1 MASRVILTVLLIAGG
16 SLSANADT
24 ISFSSL
30 SQSGTGSTSE
40 GNTYTQQGFTFADQ
54 LNGDGDGLSVWQAS
68 SPNLPSLNTA
78 DTSLFEFYAGSTTRL
93 TEAGNVAFTLDSI
106 DLAQYY
112 DLETAGTFN
121 VSFTGTFADSSTVSQ
136 TFTVNRFTGTPL
148 LQTFVFSGFVNVV
161 QVDFTQGV
169 AVSGNAYQ
177 FDNLVV
183 APSGSAVP
191 EPSSLAMFC
200 GGLAFLILLSRRK
213 RVS

>member
-1 MASRVILTVLLIAGG
+1 MAYRVILTLLLIAGG
-16 SLSANADT
+16 SFSANADT

-30 SQSGTGSTSE
+30 SQTGTGSTSE

-54 LNGDGDGLSVWQAS
+54 LNGDGDGLSIWQAS
-68 SPNLPSLNTA
+68 SPSLPSLNTA

-93 TEAGNVAFTLDSI
+93 TDAGNAAFTLDSI

-112 DLETAGTFN
+112 NLETAGTFN
-121 VSFTGTFADSSTVSQ
+121 VTFTGTFADSSTVSQ
-136 TFTVNRFTGTPL
+136 TFTVDRFAGTPL
-148 LQTFVFSGFVNVV
+148 LQTFAFSGFDNVV
-161 QVDFTQGV
+161 RVDFTQGV

-183 APSGSAVP
+183 APSSAVP
-191 EPSSLAMFC
+191 EPSSLAMCC
-200 GGLAFLILLSRRK
+200 GGLAFLIMLSRRK

>member
-1 MASRVILTVLLIAGG
+1 MAYGVILTLLLIAGG
-16 SLSANADT
+16 SLSANATT

-30 SQSGTGSTSE
+30 SQSGSSSTSE

-54 LNGDGDGLSVWQAS
+54 LNGDGNGLSVWQAS
-68 SPNLPSLNTA
+68 SPNLPGLNTA
-78 DTSLFEFYAGSTTRL
+78 DTSLFEFFAGSTTRL

-106 DLAQYY
+106 DLAQYN
-112 DLETAGTFN
+112 DLQTAGTFN

-148 LQTFVFSGFVNVV
+148 LQTFVFSGFDNVV
-161 QVDFTQGV
+161 RVDFTQGV

-191 EPSSLAMFC
+191 EPSSLAMCC
-200 GGLAFLILLSRRK
+200 GGLAVLIMLSRRK